1 MRRCECRAGKGSIRR
16 VSPFVSARRVVRSAR
31 SAIRPR
37 IFFKRVN
44 YVSTWEISSARPNA
58 RNWTAFVTKTHTDL
72 GKIIANCHKVTQRSR
87 YFWNSLSSPRQYAYF
102 PAPHGGEVA

>member
-16 VSPFVSARRVVRSAR
+16 VSPFVNARRVVRSAR

-37 IFFKRVN
+37 NLLQTSQLRVHLGDLIR
-44 YVSTWEISSARPNA
+44 STKCI
-58 RNWTAFVTKTHTDL
+58 WTAFVTETHTDL

-87 YFWNSLSSPRQYAYF
+87 YFWNSLSSPRRAYF

>member
-1 MRRCECRAGKGSIRR
+1 MRTCECRAGRGSIRR

-72 GKIIANCHKVTQRSR
+72 GKIIANCH
-87 YFWNSLSSPRQYAYF
+87 
-102 PAPHGGEVA
+102 